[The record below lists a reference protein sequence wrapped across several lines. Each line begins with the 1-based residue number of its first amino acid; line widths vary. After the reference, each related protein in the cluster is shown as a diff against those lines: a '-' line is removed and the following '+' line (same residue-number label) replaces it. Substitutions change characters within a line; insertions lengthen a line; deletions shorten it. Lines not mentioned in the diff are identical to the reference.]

1 MYLDILQIIHFP
13 CILQL
18 INILHIFGLRSIAI
32 FAHPMRIACCC
43 ENVQKAGSHTDTFA
57 LNTLAINRI
66 HTDAIPT
73 EIRRAERDSNYV
85 AKKIAIILD
94 FIVVSFYHL
103 KIALKRITKV
113 INHKLTDI

>member
-73 EIRRAERDSNYV
+73 EIRRAERDSN
-85 AKKIAIILD
+85 
-94 FIVVSFYHL
+94 
-103 KIALKRITKV
+103 
-113 INHKLTDI
+113 